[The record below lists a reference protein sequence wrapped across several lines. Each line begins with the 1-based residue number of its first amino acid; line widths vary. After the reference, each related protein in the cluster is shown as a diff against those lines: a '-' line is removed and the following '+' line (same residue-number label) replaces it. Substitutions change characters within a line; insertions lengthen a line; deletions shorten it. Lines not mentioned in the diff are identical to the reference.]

1 MILLAAAALGA
12 FALTLLLVPVCR
24 LIAVGTG
31 AVAHPQRDRW
41 NTRPTPLLGG
51 VAIVVATLVTTL
63 FIVPAAPIAPLL
75 IGAVLM
81 FVVGLVDDYRTL
93 RPSTKLAAQIVLASG
108 LVATGAR
115 LEWTSS
121 LSADAVL
128 TIVWIVGVTNALNL
142 LDNMDGLCGG
152 IACIAAVSLSL
163 AFVTTGLGMPPL
175 VVSVALAGALAGFL
189 IFNVQPASIFMGDSG
204 SLFCGFLLAA
214 LSLEL
219 PRVGIHPSNFLAIVG
234 APLLLL
240 LVPILDTVLV
250 TVARIL
256 SGRSPSQGG
265 RDHSSHRLVAIGL
278 PERSAVFVLWTL
290 AAVGAA
296 MAWLVRYMTL
306 EWSLLLAAVYALSM
320 ALFAGFLWNVR
331 VYSGQDLQLTRSG
344 RITPLILNFVHKR
357 RVFEVCLDFCL
368 ISLAYYAAYRLRF
381 EGRQFSAF
389 FPRFLESLPIVVG
402 VQIAALLAAGVYRG
416 VWRFFSFMDGVVI
429 GKGVVL
435 GTVASVITVVY
446 VFRFEDYSRAVFVI
460 YAALLFIGLA
470 GSRASFRL
478 MGEFVNRRRVG
489 LRTVIYGAGRAGAL
503 VARDLLQRDA
513 EATSL
518 VGFVDDDPTIAGS
531 RVHGYP
537 VLGGFD
543 DLSALVQQGKVDRVI
558 VSTRLVAP
566 NQLEALEALCTET
579 GVGFYRMHFD
589 LRIVEPRR
597 AR

>member
-1 MILLAAAALGA
+1 IWQDVDRLTLRPGRVVLPPPIPDNCVALTPTMILLAAAALGA

-296 MAWLVRYMTL
+296 MAWL
-306 EWSLLLAAVYALSM
+306 
-320 ALFAGFLWNVR
+320 
-331 VYSGQDLQLTRSG
+331 
-344 RITPLILNFVHKR
+344 
-357 RVFEVCLDFCL
+357 
-368 ISLAYYAAYRLRF
+368 
-381 EGRQFSAF
+381 
-389 FPRFLESLPIVVG
+389 
-402 VQIAALLAAGVYRG
+402 
-416 VWRFFSFMDGVVI
+416 
-429 GKGVVL
+429 
-435 GTVASVITVVY
+435 
-446 VFRFEDYSRAVFVI
+446 
-460 YAALLFIGLA
+460 
-470 GSRASFRL
+470 
-478 MGEFVNRRRVG
+478 
-489 LRTVIYGAGRAGAL
+489 
-503 VARDLLQRDA
+503 
-513 EATSL
+513 
-518 VGFVDDDPTIAGS
+518 
-531 RVHGYP
+531 
-537 VLGGFD
+537 
-543 DLSALVQQGKVDRVI
+543 
-558 VSTRLVAP
+558 
-566 NQLEALEALCTET
+566 
-579 GVGFYRMHFD
+579 
-589 LRIVEPRR
+589 
-597 AR
+597 